1 MMLNSITKIFLIYPT
16 QLENQIL
23 KLMDI
28 ASKCESPDVRDRAYI
43 YWRILS
49 INPEKLKKFLFA

>member
-1 MMLNSITKIFLIYPT
+1 MLNSITKIFLIYPT

-23 KLMDI
+23 KLMEK

-49 INPEKLKKFLFA
+49 INPDKLKKFLFA